1 MIKWFIDKNNRMPL
15 YLQLKDL
22 IKYFISTG
30 AIKDGDQL
38 PGVVQLAEE
47 LKINFETVR
56 KAYKELE
63 KEKLLTMSP
72 GRGTFAT
79 LHKDAVRKIK
89 SRQNGEAE
97 LPLRPEAL
105 IKRDV
110 SGLVQEGRTFDEVR
124 ALVESVLSGIS
135 RDQSRK
141 YVIFIEC
148 NLLQVREISQTLG
161 QTLKIKVK
169 GVLLKD
175 LREEFGKGLPEE
187 GDLLGII
194 TTGFHVN
201 EVKDIV
207 GDSPIDIDILI
218 TNMSPDAMG
227 KLSAFD
233 KNLRFGFISRDKESV
248 PLYRE
253 LLKSEFG
260 HKLNLTSCTLA
271 ETKKVRA
278 QLASADVLLATPPVF
293 DDVKKLAAGR
303 IPVFCTFDR
312 VDPQSLKIV
321 KDGILKRL
329 SLS

>member
-30 AIKDGDQL
+30 AIHDGDQL
-38 PGVVQLAEE
+38 PGVVQLAGE

-63 KEKLLTMSP
+63 KEKLIAMSP

-89 SRQNGEAE
+89 ARQDGEADA
-97 LPLRPEAL
+97 PLRPEAL
-105 IKRDV
+105 VQRDLN
-110 SGLVQEGRTFDEVR
+110 GLFQEGRTVDEIR
-124 ALVESVLSGIS
+124 ALVEAILSGIS
-135 RDQSRK
+135 RDQSK
-141 YVIFIEC
+141 KSVIFTEC
-148 NLLQVREISQTLG
+148 NLLQVREISQTLA
-161 QTLKIKVK
+161 QALHIKVK
-169 GVLLKD
+169 PILLTD
-175 LREEFGKGLPEE
+175 LKEELRKRLPE
-187 GDLLGII
+187 GDDLLGIV

-207 GDSPIDIDILI
+207 GDLPVDIDILI
-218 TNMSPDAMG
+218 TNMSPDTLG

-233 KNLRFGFISRDKESV
+233 KNARFGFISRDKESV
-248 PLYRE
+248 PMYQE

-260 HKLNLTSCTLA
+260 RKLNQTSCTLA
-271 ETKKVRA
+271 ETEKVQA
-278 QLASADVLLATPPVF
+278 LLGSADVLLATPPVF
-293 DDVKKLAAGR
+293 EDVKKLAAGR

-321 KDGILKRL
+321 KDGIFKKLGQ
-329 SLS
+329 S